1 MSINFP
7 SRSRMEQFP
16 ELASGGEATIREYDS
31 KTVMKVFHPKVDLA
45 KKEKKVKYFIS
56 MKSKLP
62 KNAIGCPTEEVTV
75 NGSFAAYLMKKLID
89 AEDLHML
96 TKPKYLATAGL
107 SNKDVLEIIT
117 KLGTDLGTLHSLG
130 IIVGDISDYN
140 FQMNGKCVY
149 FIDVD
154 SWGVEGRFSP
164 DAYTEIFTCPDS
176 YAPDRTIRFSKENE
190 YYNFAVLAFNML
202 TKIHPFGGTYLPE
215 NSLSIPERM
224 KRKISILGSHKKDIK
239 IPKIIGS
246 WEWMSPQLKKDF
258 EDIFEHGKKIDITP
272 DLVDLLGNMK
282 YCSTH
287 DIYYYSKY
295 SECPLCNEN
304 AKVKEA
310 PVIAKVTQTANGPQ
324 ITIVFAG
331 KDCTYVL
338 SDVHYI
344 NKNNE
349 AVHFSTGRKFPVARG
364 KRVDFSK
371 DGKIVY
377 VADEDSIVVYDENNK
392 IISTIE
398 RMHKS
403 FYLVK
408 DREVYYVDKGNNLY
422 RLVITPNGNLPYY
435 LNQVYNPIFEVSDD
449 GQVFVASMYPKTA
462 IITTPDYTF
471 EVNYSGKIKEYAIKY
486 DRVTHKWLFVYQM
499 TNGRYRTMVFNKNKI
514 EYDDTVIV
522 YNAQTLGNID
532 FHNNTIYDPDDNRI
546 VGTNL
551 VKNMAKEFKCAVVD
565 GNSKLQFTGRG
576 FKIYNKDNIYNF
588 G

>member
-7 SRSRMEQFP
+7 SRSRLEQFP
-16 ELASGGEATIREYDS
+16 ELASGGEAVIREYDP
-31 KTVMKVFHPKVDLA
+31 KTVMKVFHAKVDIA
-45 KKEKKVKYFIS
+45 KKERKVKFFMP

-62 KNAIGCPTEEVTV
+62 QNAICPIEDVTV
-75 NGSFAAYLMKKLID
+75 NGSFEAYLMRKLVD

-117 KLGTDLGTLHSLG
+117 KLGLDLGKLHALG
-130 IIVGDISDYN
+130 IIIGDISDYN
-140 FQMNGKCVY
+140 FLMNGKCVY
-149 FIDVD
+149 IIEAD
-154 SWGVEGRFSP
+154 SWGVEGKFTP
-164 DAYTEIFTCPDS
+164 DAYTELFTCPDS
-176 YAPDRTIRFSKENE
+176 YAPDGTIRFSKENE

-215 NSLSIPERM
+215 RSLSIPERM
-224 KRKISILGSHKKDIK
+224 KRKISVLGAYKKDIK

-258 EDIFEHGKKIDITP
+258 VDIFEHGKKIDITP
-272 DLVDLLGNMK
+272 DLVELFNNMK

-287 DIYYYSKY
+287 NIYYYSKY
-295 SECPLCNEN
+295 SECPLCNEK
-304 AKVKEA
+304 AQVKQA
-310 PVIAKVTQTANGPQ
+310 PVITTTTQTGKGPQ
-324 ITIVFAG
+324 ITIVFVG
-331 KDCTYVL
+331 RDCTYVL

-349 AVHFSTGRKFPVARG
+349 AVHFDTGRKFTIPRG
-364 KRVDFSK
+364 KRVEFSK

-377 VADEDSIVVYDENNK
+377 VVDESSIVVYDENNK
-392 IISTIE
+392 VISTVE

-403 FYLVK
+403 HYVVK
-408 DREVYYVDKGNNLY
+408 DRELYYVDKGNNLY
-422 RLVITPNGNLPYY
+422 KLVITPNGNLPYY
-435 LNQVYNPIFEVSDD
+435 LNQVYNSIFEVSED
-449 GQVFVASMYPKTA
+449 GNVFVASMYPKTA

-471 EVNYSGKIKEYAIKY
+471 EVNYSGRIKEYAIKY
-486 DRVTHKWLFVYQM
+486 DKATHKWLFVYQLS
-499 TNGRYRTMVFNKNKI
+499 NGKYRTMVFNKNKV
-514 EYDDTVIV
+514 EYDDTVIA
-522 YNAQTLGNID
+522 YNAHTLGNID

-546 VGTNL
+546 VGINL

-565 GNSKLQFTGRG
+565 ENSRLQFTGRG
-576 FKIYNKDNIYNF
+576 FRIFNKDNIYNF